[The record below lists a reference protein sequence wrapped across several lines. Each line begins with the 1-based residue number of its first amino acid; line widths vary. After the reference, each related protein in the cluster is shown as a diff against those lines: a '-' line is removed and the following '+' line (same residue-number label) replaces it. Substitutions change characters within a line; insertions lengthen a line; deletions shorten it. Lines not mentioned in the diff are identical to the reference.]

1 MKLPFYMANDILL
14 FMSCFG
20 LKPEDLSNLLFENDT
35 LGDYNE

>member
-20 LKPEDLSNLLFENDT
+20 LKPEDLSGLLFSDED
-35 LGDYNE
+35 LDF